1 MTIDFFIAGG
11 VLKIHKTAFAQEMLI
26 QKSLLRLLLNW
37 RSTENLSIRHPSVVD
52 ADSGGMITIHFNNTE
67 AVHLGDDP
75 GELLGAL
82 KKKYRGKVRGRI
94 SCRGY
99 LSAFTISLDSDDGEI
114 QYIM

>member
-1 MTIDFFIAGG
+1 MVDFFIAGG
-11 VLKIHKTAFAQEMLI
+11 FLKIHKTAFAQEMLF
-26 QKSLLRLLLNW
+26 QKSMLRSLLNW
-37 RSTENLSIRHPSVVD
+37 RSAGDLSARHPCVDD
-52 ADSGGMITIHFNNTE
+52 ADKDGMITIHFNNAD

-94 SCRGY
+94 SCRGW
-99 LSAFTISLDSDDGEI
+99 LSAFTIHLDSDDGEI